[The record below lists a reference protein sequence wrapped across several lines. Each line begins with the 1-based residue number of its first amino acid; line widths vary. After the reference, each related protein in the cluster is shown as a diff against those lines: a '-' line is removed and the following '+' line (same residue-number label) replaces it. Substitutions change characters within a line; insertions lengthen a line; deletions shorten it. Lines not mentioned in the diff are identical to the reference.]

1 MRFLP
6 ATWRSGAGRYHP
18 GVIPPPRRS
27 ALVLLLLAVPFA
39 IAITRVA
46 WLCDDAFYTL
56 RVVDNLFSGYGLRWN
71 VDERVQ
77 VYTHP
82 LWMMALATASALTR
96 EYALTTVGLSLV
108 CAVGA
113 IVAAMACVRSLAAR
127 AAILVIAL
135 TSHAIVDFSTSG
147 LETPLACLLVALQ
160 VLALQRAQGAARLL
174 AVSACAALAMMTRL
188 DLLLVT
194 FPPALLAFI
203 QSPRDRR
210 SVLLGALGLAPLVAW
225 EIFATIYYGSPLP
238 NTYYAKMPAGIP
250 RGDLVAI
257 GARYLV
263 ESLHVDPLQWIAVGT
278 ALVAAA
284 AMRTGLLLA
293 LATGIVLHLAY
304 VVWIGGDYMSGRFVV
319 IPFLAAAIG
328 CGIALEAW
336 TPARHGTRGTTL
348 AAVLVVLAA
357 FALVL
362 ARPFVRTPDA
372 DSALRTQGQVSD
384 ERAFYSAAND
394 EPAGYRLALT
404 LRGWRKGARFPS
416 WPWGDTGTA
425 ERRES
430 LSTPPR
436 MVRVLEAGGIRA
448 FNGGPKVHY
457 IDVMGLGDPLLARLK
472 PEWPARIGHL
482 RRPVPEGYVESVRS
496 GTNRIVD
503 PSARALYEDIA
514 LLTRADLWSAERFAA
529 ILRRL

>member
-1 MRFLP
+1 M
-6 ATWRSGAGRYHP
+6 
-18 GVIPPPRRS
+18 IDPRPRS
-27 ALVLLLLAVPFA
+27 ALALLLLAIPFA
-39 IAITRVA
+39 IVVTRVA

-56 RVVDNLFSGYGLRWN
+56 RVVDNLFAGHGLRWN
-71 VDERVQ
+71 IDERVQ

-82 LWMMALATASALTR
+82 LWMMVLATASALTR
-96 EYALTTVGLSLV
+96 EYALTTVVLSIA
-108 CAVGA
+108 CATA
-113 IVAAMACVRSLAAR
+113 AVAVAMACVRSLPAR
-127 AAILVIAL
+127 AAILAVAL

-160 VLALQRAQGAARLL
+160 VLALRRAQGAPRLL
-174 AVSACAALAMMTRL
+174 LASACAALAMLTRL

-194 FPPALLAFI
+194 FPLALLAWI
-203 QSPRDRR
+203 ESPRDRR
-210 SVLLGALGLAPLVAW
+210 SLVLCALGFLPLAAW
-225 EIFATIYYGSPLP
+225 EIFATVYYGSPLP
-238 NTYYAKMPAGIP
+238 NTYYAKIPAGIP
-250 RGDLVAI
+250 RGDLVSI

-263 ESLHVDPLQWIAVGT
+263 ESMHVDPLQWVALGA

-293 LATGIVLHLAY
+293 LAAGILLHLAY
-304 VVWIGGDYMSGRFVV
+304 VAWIGGDYMSGRFVV
-319 IPFLAAAIG
+319 IPFLAAAMA
-328 CGIALEAW
+328 CGVALEAMA
-336 TPARHGTRGTTL
+336 PVRSRLRGASI
-348 AAVLVVLAA
+348 AATLVVVAS

-384 ERAFYSAAND
+384 ERAFYSAANG

-416 WPWGDTGTA
+416 WPWGDTGDA

-430 LSTPPR
+430 RTAPER

-448 FNGGPKVHY
+448 FNGGPRVHY
-457 IDVMGLGDPLLARLK
+457 VDVMGLGDPLLARMK

-482 RRPVPEGYVESVRS
+482 RRPLPEGYVESLQAGENRLADPAARS
-496 GTNRIVD
+496 
-503 PSARALYEDIA
+503 LYDDIR

-529 ILRRL
+529 ILRRLR